1 MKTKIRKQSK
11 RANDNGE
18 SRCVQCVVG
27 LLAAMLEMEVL
38 HCNKSASEAPE
49 PYAPG
54 FIVAGAVCK
63 TLADRLRKYKG
74 KQPNVKLT
82 P

>member
-1 MKTKIRKQSK
+1 MKTKTRKRTR

-18 SRCVQCVVG
+18 SRCVQRVVG
-27 LLAAMLEMEVL
+27 LLATMLEMEVL

-63 TLADRLRKYKG
+63 TLADMLRKHKG
-74 KQPNVKLT
+74 KQPNDAGER
-82 P
+82 